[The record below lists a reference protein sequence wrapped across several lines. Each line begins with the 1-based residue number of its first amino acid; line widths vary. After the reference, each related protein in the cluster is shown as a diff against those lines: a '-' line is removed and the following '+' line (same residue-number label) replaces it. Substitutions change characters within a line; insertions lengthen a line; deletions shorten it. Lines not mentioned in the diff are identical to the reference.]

1 VWAEG
6 FVAKPPLRGCLGS
19 IGMAVAP
26 LDLEIRRIVT
36 DSDLDGVVTAAILR
50 RWWPEAEVV
59 FGHPGELRA
68 GLLDGQMDRNTAV
81 CDLPRHPDCGLSI
94 DHHQTNEPPDD
105 DGSGSVIVWRNTPS
119 AARIAYELVS
129 ERMDLSDL
137 EDLLTWVDKLD
148 GGGVTREE
156 YLSDH
161 PAVWLGRV
169 IDVGEGTAM
178 SVLESLQEGE
188 GIKAILSGS
197 DIASRV
203 AERRDQRVVL
213 TQAILERVYVDDRLS
228 IARLEDLGMRSNG
241 YHVTALVGDACD
253 ACVIIHGNVG
263 AVFGEEG
270 RYPVSASFYTNSF
283 LHPEGG
289 IYDLTRLATR
299 FDPDG
304 GGHANACG
312 CRIQPLKDGE
322 REARGVVDSD
332 IEANLSAWLGIWG
345 DRHSQNGQQV
355 EES

>member
-1 VWAEG
+1 MG
-6 FVAKPPLRGCLGS
+6 PS
-19 IGMAVAP
+19 P
-26 LDLEIRRIVT
+26 LDLDIRRIVT

-50 RWWPEAEVV
+50 RWWPEAAVV

-68 GLLDGQMDRNTAV
+68 GLLDDCIDRWTAV

-94 DHHQTNEPPDD
+94 DHHQSNAPSENSSPSTTT
-105 DGSGSVIVWRNTPS
+105 VWRDTPS

-129 ERMDLSDL
+129 EQMDLSDL
-137 EDLLTWVDKLD
+137 DDLLVWVDKID
-148 GGGVTREE
+148 SGGITREE

-161 PAVWLGRV
+161 PAIWLGRV

-178 SVLESLQEGE
+178 SVLESLQRGE
-188 GIKAILSGS
+188 DTEAILCEAN
-197 DIASRV
+197 IAVRLT
-203 AERRDQRVVL
+203 ERRAQRVVL
-213 TQAILERVYVDDRLS
+213 SEAILERVYVDDRLA
-228 IARLEDLGMRSNG
+228 IARLDDLGMRSNG

-253 ACVIIHGNVG
+253 ACVIVHGNVG
-263 AVFGEEG
+263 AIFGEEG

-289 IYDLTRLATR
+289 ICDLTRLATR

-322 REARGVVDSD
+322 RDSRKVVESD
-332 IEANLSAWLGIWG
+332 IETNLAAWLGMWAE
-345 DRHSQNGQQV
+345 R
-355 EES
+355 